1 MINRYDPR
9 NQGISEEDVAKALI
23 RPAEWKIPNN
33 YAAVRRMQNTA
44 VPLTEEDTEIARAV
58 RQMTRA
64 VSGQPALPEKKKGFS
79 FFR

>member
-1 MINRYDPR
+1 
-9 NQGISEEDVAKALI
+9 
-23 RPAEWKIPNN
+23 
-33 YAAVRRMQNTA
+33 MQNTA
-44 VPLTEEDTEIARAV
+44 TSLMEDDSEISRAI